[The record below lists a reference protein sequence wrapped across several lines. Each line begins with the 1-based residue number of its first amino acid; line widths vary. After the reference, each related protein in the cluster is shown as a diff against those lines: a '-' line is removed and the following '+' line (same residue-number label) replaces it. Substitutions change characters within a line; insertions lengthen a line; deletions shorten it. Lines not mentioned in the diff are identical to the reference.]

1 MIKVVSFKICPFV
14 QRVTA
19 VLEAKNVP
27 YEVDYISLSDKPDWF
42 LRLSPTGQVPLLL
55 TGEGTALF
63 ESDAI
68 VEYLDEIT
76 APLQPGLT
84 PETRAI
90 HRAWGYQATKHY
102 LVQCAA
108 MQSTGKRTLDDRMVK
123 LDAALQK
130 VETHLGS
137 GSFFS
142 GESLGNVDMA
152 WLPLLH
158 RAALVE
164 RHSGYDMLAAYPKVK
179 AWQQAVLATGIAQRS
194 VPDDFTEKFSA
205 FYLSERTWLGRGAK
219 LNEASLG
226 NAQAIGGGCCG

>member
-1 MIKVVSFKICPFV
+1 MRISTAFAARVVTVPAMP
-14 QRVTA
+14 TA
-19 VLEAKNVP
+19 AAFF
-27 YEVDYISLSDKPDWF
+27 KPDHESF
-42 LRLSPTGQVPLLL
+42 ATS
-55 TGEGTALF
+55 TASAF
-63 ESDAI
+63 A
-68 VEYLDEIT
+68 
-76 APLQPGLT
+76 
-84 PETRAI
+84 
-90 HRAWGYQATKHY
+90 HF
-102 LVQCAA
+102 
-108 MQSTGKRTLDDRMVK
+108 STGS
-123 LDAALQK
+123 AAFAKAEKQLGDGPFFAG
-130 VETHLGS
+130 ET
-137 GSFFS
+137 
-142 GESLGNVDMA
+142 LGNVDMA